1 MKFRKITAL
10 LLVLCMLLSLSISAF
25 AAEAD
30 EHTIYDSAPD
40 EEPAI
45 STEAATSGT
54 IQNSGIR
61 WSLDEKGWL
70 TISGSGEAPVF
81 QSADDQPWAAVREQI
96 TEVWF
101 EDVETLSISDLA
113 YWFEGCTNLTTAELP
128 LAPVIGKHAFYNCPK
143 LSTLTMYYGETVL
156 KSIGEDA
163 FWREADAGDTLY
175 IAYIIGYP
183 EATVP
188 FYTYDWAASNRSSR
202 YFYDLYGVYQN
213 ADAATTALNGIKKA
227 PGISVQSTGSII
239 GNCPS
244 CGKYSFQGTY
254 VEVAHSSRGHANYN
268 ECYLCHYVQYL
279 GTYTYKSHG
288 AGGYGSGTCPDCGSH
303 TWVLQSQQ
311 ASTCTSNGYR
321 SYSCA
326 CGQTKSETIYASG
339 HNYSY
344 GSWEQYSSSQH
355 RRTGSCRNCGDS
367 DYEYASH
374 SMSYGSWSNSSS
386 SQHSRTASCRTCGY
400 STTDYGNHSYST
412 GSWSKYSDTQHRRSK
427 TCSGCGASTYDYA
440 NHSYSYGSLVS
451 DSETQHKRTK
461 TCSACG
467 DSGYEYADHT
477 DANGDGKCDDCGATV
492 SLTIKWDAG
501 TNGGTIDGKTSI
513 TTTGKPNA
521 TATAP
526 TSTPVKAGHAF
537 KGWYTSA
544 SGGSLY
550 NTVTIT
556 AAKTFYAQ
564 FTANSYSVT
573 WDLGDGT
580 TEETKQTYGEA
591 FAGQLEDVLPH
602 GRVRFIRRPLVHVV
616 GVALDGDKAGAG
628 HLCRFRRAE
637 VRRHGIV
644 RILVVILAERDADR
658 EDRRFHAVF
667 LQDRIGE
674 RVVAEIAVV
683 ERDDDRLFRQRL
695 APQDVGLQLVK
706 GNALRGEEGVQLAPQ
721 LPRHHHALRRQRV
734 HQICRLVKVHAAVYG
749 QPEFAPLRHRRA
761 ADADRL
767 RMLRRDALKDRER
780 RQRRKPRAPAAQVR
794 GQNDLLF
801 KTACFHGCFRLLFFA
816 VCIIPCWFSVC
827 QFGFASESYNN
838 SRNFSLFALE
848 SC

>member
-1 MKFRKITAL
+1 MRNFKKLTAFVL
-10 LLVLCMLLSLSISAF
+10 ALCMLFSLSVAAF

-81 QSADDQPWAAVREQI
+81 TSADDQPWAAVRDQI

-101 EDVETLSISDLA
+101 EDVETLTIPDLA
-113 YWFEGCTNLTTAELP
+113 YWFEGCVNLTTAELP
-128 LAPVIGKHAFYNCPK
+128 LTPVIGRHAFYNCPK
-143 LSTLTMYYGETVL
+143 LSTLTMYYGETAL
-156 KSIGEDA
+156 ESIGEDA
-163 FWREADAGDTLY
+163 FWRESDAGDTLY
-175 IAYIIGYP
+175 IGYIIGYP
-183 EATVP
+183 KSSVP
-188 FYTYDWAASNRSSR
+188 FHSYDWTASNRSDR
-202 YFYDLYGVYQN
+202 YFYDLYGVYSSTP
-213 ADAATTALNGIKKA
+213 ADSGIKKA
-227 PGISVQSTGSII
+227 PGASVQSTGTII

-244 CGKYSFQGTY
+244 CGKYAFQGTY

-268 ECYLCHYVQYL
+268 ECNSCHYVQYL

-288 AGGYGSGTCPDCGSH
+288 AGAYGSGTCPDCGSH

-339 HNYSY
+339 HSYSY
-344 GSWEQYSSSQH
+344 GSWEQYSASQH
-355 RRTGSCRNCGDS
+355 RREAYCRNCGDS

-440 NHSYSYGSLVS
+440 NHSYSYGSWVS

-513 TTTGKPNA
+513 TTTGKPN
-521 TATAP
+521 TTVTAP

-564 FTANSYSVT
+564 FTANSYTLT
-573 WDLGDGT
+573 WDLGNGT
-580 TEETKQTYGEA
+580 TEETKQTYGEKLTLPTEPTRKNA
-591 FAGQLEDVLPH
+591 EFLGWFTEANGGTQVDANTIYKTDGDSTYYAHWEITEVFSVTVPVVLPLTVDENGEVHVGAAEIINGSTGEVIVSSVSISTKNGWQLVPFDTDMAHAKVDAKQLGFKINDSVTTKTGDAETFSLTSPWKIAENGKLPLSYDAVVSAVSQPVTEQDVLS
-602 GRVRFIRRPLVHVV
+602 VV
-616 GVALDGDKAGAG
+616 FVLEWK
-628 HLCRFRRAE
+628 
-637 VRRHGIV
+637 
-644 RILVVILAERDADR
+644 
-658 EDRRFHAVF
+658 
-667 LQDRIGE
+667 GE
-674 RVVAEIAVV
+674 
-683 ERDDDRLFRQRL
+683 
-695 APQDVGLQLVK
+695 
-706 GNALRGEEGVQLAPQ
+706 
-721 LPRHHHALRRQRV
+721 
-734 HQICRLVKVHAAVYG
+734 
-749 QPEFAPLRHRRA
+749 
-761 ADADRL
+761 
-767 RMLRRDALKDRER
+767 
-780 RQRRKPRAPAAQVR
+780 
-794 GQNDLLF
+794 
-801 KTACFHGCFRLLFFA
+801 
-816 VCIIPCWFSVC
+816 
-827 QFGFASESYNN
+827 
-838 SRNFSLFALE
+838 
-848 SC
+848 

>member
-1 MKFRKITAL
+1 MKNFKKFTAFVL
-10 LLVLCMLLSLSISAF
+10 ALCMLFSLSVAAF
-25 AAEAD
+25 AADAD
-30 EHTIYDSAPD
+30 EHTIYDSTPD
-40 EEPAI
+40 EEPVV

-81 QSADDQPWAAVREQI
+81 QSADDQPWGEYREQI
-96 TEVWF
+96 TEVWYDDM
-101 EDVETLSISDLA
+101 EALTIPDLA
-113 YWFEGCTNLTTAELP
+113 YWFEGCTALTTAELP
-128 LAPVIGKHAFYNCPK
+128 LAPVIGKHAFYGCSK
-143 LSTLTMYYGETVL
+143 LSTITMYYGETVL

-163 FWREADAGDTLY
+163 FWRETDSGDTLY

-213 ADAATTALNGIKKA
+213 ADAATAAPSGIKKA

-268 ECYLCHYVQYL
+268 ECNSCHYVQYL
-279 GTYTYKSHG
+279 GTYTTKSHG
-288 AGGYGSGTCPDCGSH
+288 SGAYGSGTCPDCGSH

-311 ASTCTSNGYR
+311 AATCTSNGYR

-326 CGQTKSETIYASG
+326 CGQTKNETIYATG
-339 HNYSY
+339 HSYSY
-344 GSWEQYSSSQH
+344 GSWEQYSASQH
-355 RRTGSCRNCGDS
+355 RREAYCRNCGDS

-440 NHSYSYGSLVS
+440 NHSYSYGSWVS

-492 SLTIKWDAG
+492 SLTVTWDAG
-501 TNGGTIDGKTSI
+501 SNGGTIDGKASI

-564 FTANSYSVT
+564 FTANSYTLT
-573 WDLGDGT
+573 WDLGNGT
-580 TEETKQTYGEA
+580 TEETKQTYGEKLTLPTEPTRKNA
-591 FAGQLEDVLPH
+591 EFLGWFTEAVGGTQVDANTIYKTDADSTYYAHWEITEVFSVTVPVVLPLTVDEN
-602 GRVRFIRRPLVHVV
+602 GEVHV
-616 GVALDGDKAGAG
+616 GA
-628 HLCRFRRAE
+628 
-637 VRRHGIV
+637 
-644 RILVVILAERDADR
+644 
-658 EDRRFHAVF
+658 
-667 LQDRIGE
+667 
-674 RVVAEIAVV
+674 AEIINGSTGDVIVSSVSISTKNGWQLVPYTTDMAHEKVDAQLLGFKINGAQTTKNGNVETFALSAPWEIAENSRMTLSYDAVV
-683 ERDDDRLFRQRL
+683 SAVSKAITEQEVLSVVFVL
-695 APQDVGLQLVK
+695 EW
-706 GNALRGEEGVQLAPQ
+706 RGE
-721 LPRHHHALRRQRV
+721 
-734 HQICRLVKVHAAVYG
+734 
-749 QPEFAPLRHRRA
+749 
-761 ADADRL
+761 
-767 RMLRRDALKDRER
+767 
-780 RQRRKPRAPAAQVR
+780 
-794 GQNDLLF
+794 
-801 KTACFHGCFRLLFFA
+801 
-816 VCIIPCWFSVC
+816 
-827 QFGFASESYNN
+827 
-838 SRNFSLFALE
+838 
-848 SC
+848 

>member
-40 EEPAI
+40 EETVV
-45 STEAATSGT
+45 SSEAATSGT

-81 QSADDQPWAAVREQI
+81 TSADDQPWAAVREQI

-101 EDVETLSISDLA
+101 EDVETLTIPDLA
-113 YWFEGCTNLTTAELP
+113 YWFEGCVNLTTAELP
-128 LAPVIGKHAFYNCPK
+128 LAPTIGKHAFYGCSK

-163 FWREADAGDTLY
+163 FWRETDSGDTLY
-175 IAYIIGYP
+175 IAYLIGYP

-188 FYTYDWAASNRSSR
+188 FYTYDWAASNRSDR
-202 YFYDLYGVYQN
+202 YFYDLYGVYSSTP
-213 ADAATTALNGIKKA
+213 ADSGIKKA

-355 RRTGSCRNCGDS
+355 RREAYCRNCGDS

-440 NHSYSYGSLVS
+440 NHSYSYGSWVS

-526 TSTPVKAGHAF
+526 TSTPVKTGHAF
-537 KGWYTSA
+537 KGWYTAA

-564 FTANSYSVT
+564 FTANSYTLT
-573 WDLGDGT
+573 WDVGDGT
-580 TEETKQTYGEA
+580 TEETKQTYGEKLTLPTEPTRKNA
-591 FAGQLEDVLPH
+591 EFLGWFTEATGGTQVTANDTFTETADKTYYAHWEITEVFSVTVPVTLPLVVDESGEVHVGAAEIINGSTGEVIVSSVSISTKNGWKLVPFDTDMAHAKVDAKQLGFKINDAQTSKTGDAETFSLTASWTIAENGKLPLAYDAVVSAVSQPVTEQDVLS
-602 GRVRFIRRPLVHVV
+602 VV
-616 GVALDGDKAGAG
+616 FVLEWK
-628 HLCRFRRAE
+628 
-637 VRRHGIV
+637 
-644 RILVVILAERDADR
+644 
-658 EDRRFHAVF
+658 
-667 LQDRIGE
+667 GE
-674 RVVAEIAVV
+674 
-683 ERDDDRLFRQRL
+683 
-695 APQDVGLQLVK
+695 
-706 GNALRGEEGVQLAPQ
+706 
-721 LPRHHHALRRQRV
+721 
-734 HQICRLVKVHAAVYG
+734 
-749 QPEFAPLRHRRA
+749 
-761 ADADRL
+761 
-767 RMLRRDALKDRER
+767 
-780 RQRRKPRAPAAQVR
+780 
-794 GQNDLLF
+794 
-801 KTACFHGCFRLLFFA
+801 
-816 VCIIPCWFSVC
+816 
-827 QFGFASESYNN
+827 
-838 SRNFSLFALE
+838 
-848 SC
+848 